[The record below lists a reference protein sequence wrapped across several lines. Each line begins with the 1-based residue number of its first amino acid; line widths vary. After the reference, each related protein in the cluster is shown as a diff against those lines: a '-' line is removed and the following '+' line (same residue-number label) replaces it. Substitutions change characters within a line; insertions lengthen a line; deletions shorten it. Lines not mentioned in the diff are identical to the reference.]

1 MEVMLFHY
9 NKFLSEEFTWNSF
22 MKEGFMEENII
33 LDKLCLFGMTRQ
45 EATVYLC
52 LYQCGELTG
61 YEVAKQTGISRSN
74 VYGALATLS
83 DKGAAY
89 LAEGNTSKYVAVLPE
104 EFCENKIRQL
114 HMEKKELLKNIPAV
128 KIQEIGYLTI
138 TGYRNIKDKIINMI
152 RQAQLRIYLS
162 ASCTLIQELEEELL
176 AVIDKNHKL
185 VLITDGMISNEVLKE
200 KSRCYVGEEKGNSVR
215 LIIDSTYALTG
226 ELGGKKEDTCLYT
239 GQENFIQ
246 IFKDALRNEM
256 RLIELTEG
264 EKQK

>member
-1 MEVMLFHY
+1 MEK
-9 NKFLSEEFTWNSF
+9 NT
-22 MKEGFMEENII
+22 I

-52 LYQCGELTG
+52 LYQYGELTG

-74 VYGALATLS
+74 VYSSLAALS

-89 LAEGNTSKYVAVLPE
+89 LAEGNTSKYVAVPLE
-104 EFCENKIRQL
+104 EFCDNKIRQL
-114 HMEKKELLKNIPAV
+114 HTEKMSLLENMPVVKE
-128 KIQEIGYLTI
+128 QEIGYLTI

-152 RQAQLRIYLS
+152 KTAQFRIYLS
-162 ASCTLIQELEEELL
+162 ASGEMIRELEEELL
-176 AVIDKNHKL
+176 TVIAKKHKL
-185 VLITDGMISNEVLKE
+185 VLITDETISNEVLKKESTCYIGE
-200 KSRCYVGEEKGNSVR
+200 KKGNSVR
-215 LIIDSTYALTG
+215 LIIDSAYALAG
-226 ELGGKKEDTCLYT
+226 ELCGKPEDTCLYT
-239 GQENFIQ
+239 GQENFIR